1 MHFQRLKELHR
12 QTRDHSAPEL
22 SLRIHRALSWLH
34 KAELS
39 EDDLDAQFIFLWI
52 SFNAAYAVDVD
63 LEYRTTE
70 NGMFRLF
77 FESLEKLD
85 HGKLLYNLVWSEFP
99 GVIRVLLDNQYI
111 YQPFWDYHN
120 GKLSE
125 EEWKASFVA
134 SKKRASVALAHQ
146 DTTQVLSIVFRR
158 IYTLRNQIMHGGAT
172 WQGKVNRTQLK
183 DSVALLKKIVP
194 VMLELMLHHNE
205 NEWGEPFYPV
215 TGVQ

>member
-1 MHFQRLKELHR
+1 M
-12 QTRDHSAPEL
+12 S
-22 SLRIHRALSWLH
+22 
-34 KAELS
+34 
-39 EDDLDAQFIFLWI
+39 
-52 SFNAAYAVDVD
+52 
-63 LEYRTTE
+63 
-70 NGMFRLF
+70 
-77 FESLEKLD
+77 
-85 HGKLLYNLVWSEFP
+85 
-99 GVIRVLLDNQYI
+99 DNRY
-111 YQPFWDYHN
+111 PSYHN

-125 EEWKASFVA
+125 DEWKTSLVA

-172 WQGKVNRTQLK
+172 WQGKINRSQLK
-183 DSVALLKKIVP
+183 DSVVLLKKIVP

>member
-1 MHFQRLKELHR
+1 MHFQRLKDLHR
-12 QTRDHSAPEL
+12 QTRDQSAPEL

-70 NGMFRLF
+70 KGMFMQF
-77 FESLEKLD
+77 FESLVRLD
-85 HGKLLYNLVWSEFP
+85 EDKQLYNLVWSEFS
-99 GVIRVLLDNQYI
+99 GVIRVLLDNEYI

-125 EEWKASFVA
+125 DEWKISFAA
-134 SKKRASVALAHQ
+134 SKKRASIALAHQ

-172 WQGKVNRTQLK
+172 WQGKVNRSQLK
-183 DSVALLKKIVP
+183 DSVSLLKKIVP
-194 VMLELMLHHNE
+194 VMLELMLQHNK

-215 TGVQ
+215 TGV